1 MKLPTFDNKD
11 ARWDRFKRFYNES
24 EHNLIV
30 FESGE
35 VLLSARDFKPDH
47 RGMKRKLGRG
57 ESDLRVV
64 STVDGDCP
72 ALSLGKDSLTP
83 EARAVLAMCR
93 QDADD
98 LAAKP
103 LPKAWINSG
112 KSQLLLLDVST
123 GRSVGIGSNYRS
135 KEGRNAA
142 WQWASAWTS
151 LGSNHYNQPM
161 AYIPGPQSK
170 AVGDNIPVRVPVKHT
185 PEEKKTLHNLHAAC
199 TAWCQMGND
208 NAHKLAPKYYSSGY
222 RHGPERPLHQPY
234 LIPELPNGMDTEL
247 ADLAPERIF
256 QIRDHGF
263 ERSTH
268 TMQVECL
275 YAAL

>member
-1 MKLPTFDNKD
+1 MKLPTFDNKT
-11 ARWDRFKRFYNES
+11 ARWDRFKRFHNEP
-24 EHNLIV
+24 EPNLIV

-35 VLLSARDFKPDH
+35 VLLWARDFNPDH
-47 RGMKRKLGRG
+47 RGMTRKLGRG

-64 STVDGDCP
+64 SSVDRDCP

-83 EARAVLAMCR
+83 EARAVLALCR
-93 QDADD
+93 QDADA

-103 LPKAWINSG
+103 LPKAWING
-112 KSQLLLLDVST
+112 GGSQLLLLDAST
-123 GRSVGIGSNYRS
+123 GRSVGIGGDYRNA
-135 KEGRNAA
+135 EGRNAA
-142 WQWASAWTS
+142 WQWAAAWSAGGT
-151 LGSNHYNQPM
+151 NYYNQPM

-185 PEEKKTLHNLHAAC
+185 PEEKKALHDLHAAC
-199 TAWCQMGND
+199 TVWCQMGND
-208 NAHKLAPKYYSSGY
+208 DAYKLAPKYYSVPRWGAGRS
-222 RHGPERPLHQPY
+222 LHQPY
-234 LIPELPNGMDTEL
+234 LIPDLPNGMDTEL

-256 QIRDHGF
+256 QIRHHGF

>member
-11 ARWDRFKRFYNES
+11 ARWDRFKRFYNEP
-24 EHNLIV
+24 ETNVTV

-35 VLLSARDFKPDH
+35 VLLSARDFKPDN
-47 RGMKRKLGRG
+47 RGMERKLGRG

-64 STVDGDCP
+64 SSVDGDYP
-72 ALSLGKDSLTP
+72 ALSLGKDRLTP
-83 EARAVLAMCR
+83 EARAVLALCR
-93 QDADD
+93 QDADA

-112 KSQLLLLDVST
+112 QSQLLLLDASS
-123 GRSVGIGSNYRS
+123 GRSVGIGGGYRD

-142 WQWASAWTS
+142 WQRAPTWSAA
-151 LGSNHYNQPM
+151 GVNRFNQPM
-161 AYIPGPQSK
+161 AYIPSPQSK
-170 AVGDNIPVRVPVKHT
+170 AVGDNIPIRVPVKRT
-185 PEEKKTLHNLHAAC
+185 PEEKKALHNLHAAC
-199 TAWCQMGND
+199 TVWCQMGND
-208 NAHKLAPKYYSSGY
+208 DAHKLAPKYYSVSY
-222 RHGPERPLHQPY
+222 RRGAERPLHQPY

-247 ADLAPERIF
+247 SDLAPERIF
-256 QIRDHGF
+256 QIRHHGF